1 MDTKKLLQE
10 CNSGCKMAIYSMDQV
25 LEYVGDEKLRNLIE
39 KYKYSHQNLEEETG
53 EQLNQAGEEE
63 KELGMMATAFSWLS
77 TETKLIM
84 KNSDN
89 QITKVLMDGCNMGIQ
104 TISEAMNK
112 YPEAGKEAKKS
123 AEKLVHLEE
132 DFMKELKTFL

>member
-25 LEYVGDEKLRNLIE
+25 LEYVGDAKLKNMIE
-39 KYKYSHQNLEEETG
+39 KYKYSHQNLEEETS
-53 EQLNQAGEEE
+53 EQLKQEGEEE
-63 KELGMMATAFSWLS
+63 KEPGMMATAFSWLS

-112 YPEAGKEAKKS
+112 HPEASKDAKKS

-132 DFMKELKTFL
+132 EFMKELKTFL